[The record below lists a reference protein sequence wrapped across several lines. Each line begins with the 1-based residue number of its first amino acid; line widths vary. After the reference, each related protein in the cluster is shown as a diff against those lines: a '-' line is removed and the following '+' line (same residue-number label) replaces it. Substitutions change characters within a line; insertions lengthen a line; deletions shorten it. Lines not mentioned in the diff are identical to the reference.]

1 MKRASPHEIIGGGKR
16 GLFFSVLPTDGETRE
31 KLRHDVEGDD
41 EEADS
46 GGLEEFEE
54 QAEQT
59 IDLLKEINPYF
70 WRLHGEELDK
80 LKQEL
85 MEAAAEA
92 KNGPRQTKPAQ
103 EREEPM
109 LTRSAQDKFFG
120 DVEEMKKY
128 TSRKL

>member
-1 MKRASPHEIIGGGKR
+1 MKRRNDPYYGQDSGQALSRQALDEIQKN
-16 GLFFSVLPTDGETRE
+16 DGESN
-31 KLRHDVEGDD
+31 LQ
-41 EEADS
+41 
-46 GGLEEFEE
+46 EFEE
-54 QAEQT
+54 QAEET
-59 IDLLKEINPYF
+59 IELLKEINPYF

-92 KNGPRQTKPAQ
+92 AGGPKKRPATE

-109 LTRSAQDKFFG
+109 LTRAAQDKFFS
-120 DVEEMKKY
+120 DPEEMKKY